1 MLRYIS
7 RLGLSDALEQP
18 WGVHGVAEQMHG
30 FLPAR
35 EFLLLQDDDVA
46 LAALP
51 GNQQRR
57 AVLSR
62 RIHVAREVVAQLGL
76 ADVGHGGHSGPDRFM
91 YAFPVKFK
99 HYVLLSARRFTE
111 HNRQVHF

>member
-18 WGVHGVAEQMHG
+18 CVVHRVAEQMHG
-30 FLPAR
+30 FLLAR

-51 GNQQRR
+51 GNQQRP

-62 RIHVAREVVAQLGL
+62 RIHVAREIVAQLGL
-76 ADVGHGGHSGPDRFM
+76 ADVGHGGHS
-91 YAFPVKFK
+91 
-99 HYVLLSARRFTE
+99 
-111 HNRQVHF
+111 